1 MYAVKNIRKSFGSL
15 SVLKDVSLEIEPNQT
30 TVLIGPS
37 GSGKTTLLRCINLL
51 EQPDSGTVELNG
63 AVCTFGAGKKYG
75 RNAPA
80 ILDIRKKTGMVFQNF
95 QLFPH
100 KTVLGNIIEGPTV
113 VLKKDRQTCIDEAM
127 ELLRKVGLE
136 EKRDAYPT
144 ELSGGQQQRIAIAR
158 AMAMHPELLL
168 FDEPTSALDPELEV
182 EVLNIIR
189 KLVAEKRTIVI
200 VTHKMSFAR
209 EIADKIIFFDNGNIL
224 QSGTYDELA
233 NSSNPRITQ
242 FLNMLC

>member
-1 MYAVKNIRKSFGSL
+1 MYAVKNICKSFGSL
-15 SVLKDVSLEIEPNQT
+15 SVLKDVTLEIEPNRT

-63 AVCTFGAGKKYG
+63 AACTFGAGKKYG

-209 EIADKIIFFDNGNIL
+209 EIADKIIFFDDGNIL